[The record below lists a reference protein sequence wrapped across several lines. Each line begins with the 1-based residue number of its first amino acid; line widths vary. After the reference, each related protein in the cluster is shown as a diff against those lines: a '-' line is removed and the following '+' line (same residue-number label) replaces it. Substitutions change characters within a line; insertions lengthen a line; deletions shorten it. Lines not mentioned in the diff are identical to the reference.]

1 MRFSLQ
7 NGKINFHV
15 RNSIATKKNF
25 CLQYIRPQIEGED
38 ENDSY
43 ENNFDFAQELITYRL
58 LASPYVKHLI
68 TISNSLTSSFCVKSQ
83 SE

>member
-7 NGKINFHV
+7 NGKINCHV
-15 RNSIATKKNF
+15 GNSIDNKTNF
-25 CLQYIRPQIEGED
+25 CLQYTRPQIEGED

-43 ENNFDFAQELITYRL
+43 ENNFAQELITHRL

-68 TISNSLTSSFCVKSQ
+68 TISNSLTSSFCVNSQ